1 MATHLVSRRRQAGLT
16 MIELLAALAISSLIV
31 VALAAA
37 WRAQGESRREDSAAE
52 HAKTVIAAV
61 QEYTRN
67 NFSTIVA
74 AAGPSTPYTVSAATL
89 QASTAWPTGVSTNN
103 AFSQSFVVRIIEP
116 STNRLEALILY
127 TGGETLTTGTLRSV
141 ASKIGLAGGYVS
153 AEEPATAY
161 GMMRAWSK
169 SLAAFGGN
177 AGAGKVAASVFAADA
192 MAIDDYLHRSATPG
206 KPELNRMSTAIDM
219 ANNNVNNAG
228 TVAATDVNASN
239 GIRANNIAI
248 GKAEFGAFAYPYET
262 IQLANGLNMRFA
274 IGSREHTVMGS
285 DGNLTTHGSLNAD
298 GDVNG
303 SSVNMR
309 YNVTANG
316 NISAGGSVSAGGN
329 VSGTEVYA
337 SNWFRSRG
345 NGGWYS
351 EPYGGGFYMSDATWI
366 RAYNNKNI
374 YTGGEVRGGQ
384 ITSDGNANFAG
395 RTTVGE
401 YLQLNGQ
408 AGEGGG
414 CGPNGLIGRTPAG
427 KTLWCENGV
436 WRSGGGLS
444 DVQVV
449 AGGYSQGPVN
459 AYANCPGGYFLLG
472 GGYQVI
478 SMQKASS
485 QEAPQINR
493 PGSNTAW
500 FIYAGG
506 STGARESN
514 FQAWA
519 VCGR

>member
-1 MATHLVSRRRQAGLT
+1 

-31 VALAAA
+31 VAVAAA

-67 NFSTIVA
+67 NYSTIVA

-89 QASTAWPTGVSTNN
+89 QASTVWPAGLSTNN

-116 STNRLEALILY
+116 TTNRLEALILY

-141 ASKIGLAGGYVS
+141 ASKIGLPGGYVS

-169 SLAAFGGN
+169 SLAPFGGN
-177 AGAGKVAASVFAADA
+177 AGTGKVAASVFAADA

-219 ANNNVNNAG
+219 AGHNISNAG
-228 TVAATDVNASN
+228 TVAGTDVNAAN
-239 GIRANNIAI
+239 GVRANQISI
-248 GKAEFGAFAYPYET
+248 GKSDFGATPYPYET
-262 IQLANGLNMRFA
+262 IQLANGYNMRLF
-274 IGSREHTVMGS
+274 IGTREHTVLAN
-285 DGNLTTHGSLNAD
+285 DGSLNTHGAINAD
-298 GDVNG
+298 ADLNAN
-303 SSVNMR
+303 SVNLR
-309 YNVTANG
+309 YNVNANG
-316 NISAGGSVSAGGN
+316 SIAAGGN

-337 SNWFRSRG
+337 NNWFRSRG

-374 YTGGEVRGGQ
+374 YTAGEIRGGQ
-384 ITSDGNANFAG
+384 ITSDGNANVAG
-395 RTTVGE
+395 RATIGE

-414 CGPNGLIGRTPAG
+414 CGPNGLMARTPSG
-427 KTLWCENGV
+427 KALSCTDGV
-436 WRSGGGLS
+436 WRSGGGIS
-444 DVQVV
+444 NIMQVN
-449 AGGYSQGPVN
+449 GGQASGPQW
-459 AYANCPGGYFLLG
+459 AYAQCPAGWFLAG
-472 GGYQVI
+472 GGYNII

-493 PGSNTAW
+493 PDGNRWA
-500 FIYAGG
+500 IYGGG
-506 STGARESN
+506 STGAIESRWQV
-514 FQAWA
+514 FATCLQ
-519 VCGR
+519 

>member
-1 MATHLVSRRRQAGLT
+1 MATHLKSPRLQAGLT

-67 NFSTIVA
+67 NYSTIVA

-177 AGAGKVAASVFAADA
+177 AGTGKVAASVFAADA

-219 ANNNVNNAG
+219 ANNNINSAG
-228 TVAATDVNASN
+228 TVSASDVDATN
-239 GIRANNIAI
+239 GVRANSVAI
-248 GKAEFGAFAYPYET
+248 GKAAFGALPYAYET
-262 IQLANGLNMRFA
+262 IQGANGTNMRFA
-274 IGSREHTVMGS
+274 IGTREHTVMQS
-285 DGNLTTHGSLNAD
+285 DGNLLTRGSIVASGGDLVGNSANLSYNVNA
-298 GDVNG
+298 NG
-303 SSVNMR
+303 SI
-309 YNVTANG
+309 T
-316 NISAGGSVSAGGN
+316 AGGN

-337 SNWFRSRG
+337 NNWFRSRG

-374 YTGGEVRGGQ
+374 YTGGEIRGGQ
-384 ITSDGNANFAG
+384 ITSDGNANIAG